1 MDTATC
7 EIIFTSFKGMHWSKD
22 IIAFTIRSIKQNII
36 IFIVSVPVELF
47 CN

>member
-1 MDTATC
+1 MDTVTY

-22 IIAFTIRSIKQNII
+22 IITFAIKSIKQNII
-36 IFIVSVPVELF
+36 IFVISVSVELF